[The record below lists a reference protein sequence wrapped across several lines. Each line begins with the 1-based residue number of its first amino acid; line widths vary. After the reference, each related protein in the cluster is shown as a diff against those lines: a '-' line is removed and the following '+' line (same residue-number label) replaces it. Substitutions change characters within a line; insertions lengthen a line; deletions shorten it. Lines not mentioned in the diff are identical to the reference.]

1 MRKTFLGITLKKLIM
16 VACFLVITII
26 VSNVMTIRQ
35 FQHVDDVILTGMDG
49 PFVLAESRMITIGF
63 IPMILGTFYEIIFS
77 TRTSNNILIRN
88 SGRKEIVY
96 RELLGIIMG
105 SVAAFI
111 LSMIISSVIAAV
123 KCDGNIGLYKL
134 SGNIVVAILKVVV
147 INSLEISIVLTVFD
161 ILRNV
166 FAKNLPPIII
176 LYAFCAVF
184 GVYPR
189 TSKMSAVFGVKVEAS
204 SYYREAFSVFGVK
217 VMIAAIIIELVL
229 AGMLMMIVRRKDY
242 LR

>member
-1 MRKTFLGITLKKLIM
+1 
-16 VACFLVITII
+16 
-26 VSNVMTIRQ
+26 
-35 FQHVDDVILTGMDG
+35 
-49 PFVLAESRMITIGF
+49 
-63 IPMILGTFYEIIFS
+63 
-77 TRTSNNILIRN
+77 
-88 SGRKEIVY
+88 
-96 RELLGIIMG
+96 MG

-111 LSMIISSVIAAV
+111 LSMIISSAIAAV
-123 KCDGNIGLYKL
+123 KCDGNSGLYKL